1 MLGFIGETIGKIF
14 GTDKAAGALI
24 NNVSNGLDK
33 LVYTKQEQAEAEAA
47 SVTEA
52 RRMVVDWLK
61 STSGQNLS
69 RRIIALVVTGMWT
82 VAKTVSVALPVA
94 VVWSDSLDPGKVQK
108 TLEIIS
114 TSASDITSAMM
125 LVLGFYFAAPY
136 MGDIAKG
143 ALERFG
149 GKK

>member
-14 GTDKAAGALI
+14 GTDKAACALV
-24 NNVSNGLDK
+24 NNLSTGLDK
-33 LVYTKQEQAEAEAA
+33 LVYTNEEKSADHHAA
-47 SVTEA
+47 VTEA
-52 RRMVVDWLK
+52 RQTLIDWLK
-61 STSGQNLS
+61 ASNGQNLS
-69 RRIIALVVTGMWT
+69 RRLIALIVTAMWT
-82 VAKTVSVALPVA
+82 GAKTVSVSLPIIVI
-94 VVWSDSLDPGKVQK
+94 WSQKIDPVKAQK
-108 TLEIIS
+108 TLEIVRDS
-114 TSASDITSAMM
+114 SSDITSAMM